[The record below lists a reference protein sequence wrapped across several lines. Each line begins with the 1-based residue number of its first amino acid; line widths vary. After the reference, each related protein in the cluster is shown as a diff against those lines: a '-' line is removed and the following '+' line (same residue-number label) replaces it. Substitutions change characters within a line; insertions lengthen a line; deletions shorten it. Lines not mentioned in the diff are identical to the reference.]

1 MPRPTVEELTGR
13 NSVSYSSLDTFQQ
26 CGEKF
31 RLTRI
36 YKVPQE
42 QAYWNIGGKAF
53 HLASEW
59 YDQGSDLSIASLWRD
74 AWDKEM
80 ADVDTSKPLRAGGRA
95 TKQFP
100 NKEDATWWG
109 INGPNMVADYVKW
122 RANIGWEILVV
133 NDVPMIEYEF
143 TLVLPNAIKSEDAS
157 PNVLVQGY
165 IDRVFVNNHGELVVC
180 DLKTGS
186 REPAASTQLGVYA
199 AGIRQRLGMN
209 PTLGAYYMSRKG
221 DVGGMI
227 SLAHYTDELMS
238 YWIST
243 FEDSIRSER
252 FLPHV
257 TSMCQTCTVAPACYA
272 VGGKPPYALPFLTT
286 DSNI

>member
-1 MPRPTVEELTGR
+1 MSRPTVEELTGR

-36 YKVPQE
+36 HKVEQE

-59 YDQGSDLSIASLWRD
+59 YDKGSDLSIASLWRD

-80 ADVDTSKPLRAGGRA
+80 SEVDTTKPLRAGGRA

-100 NKEDATWWG
+100 NKEDHLWWG
-109 INGPNMVADYVKW
+109 INGPNMVADYIKW

-133 NDVPMIEYEF
+133 DGVPIIEYDF
-143 TLVLPNAIKSEDAS
+143 VLVLPNAIQSDDAS

-165 IDRVFVNNHGELVVC
+165 IDRVFVNGHGELVVC
-180 DLKTGS
+180 DLKTGA

-199 AGIRQRLGMN
+199 GGIRQRLGMN
-209 PTLGAYYMSRKG
+209 PTLGAYYMARKG
-221 DVGGMI
+221 DVGGMV
-227 SLAHYTDELMS
+227 SLAHYTDELLS

-243 FEDSIRSER
+243 FEDSIRSQR

-257 TSMCQTCTVAPACYA
+257 TSMCQTCTVAPSCYA
-272 VGGKPPYALPFLTT
+272 VGGKAPYPLPFV
-286 DSNI
+286 NQ

>member
-1 MPRPTVEELTGR
+1 MSRPTVEELTGR

-36 YKVPQE
+36 HKVPQE

-59 YDQGSDLSIASLWRD
+59 YDKGSDLSIASLWRD

-80 ADVDTSKPLRAGGRA
+80 SEVDTSKPLRAGGRA

-109 INGPNMVADYVKW
+109 INGPNMVADYIKW

-133 NDVPMIEYEF
+133 DGVPIIEYDF
-143 TLVLPNAIKSEDAS
+143 TLVLPNAIQSEDAS

-165 IDRVFVNNHGELVVC
+165 IDRVFVNGHGELVVC
-180 DLKTGS
+180 DLKTGA

-221 DVGGMI
+221 DVGGMV

-257 TSMCQTCTVAPACYA
+257 TSMCQTCTVAPSCYA
-272 VGGKPPYALPFLTT
+272 VGGKAPYPLPFL
-286 DSNI
+286 NQ

>member
-1 MPRPTVEELTGR
+1 MSRPTVEQLTGR

-26 CGEKF
+26 CGEKY

-36 YKVPQE
+36 HKVPQE

-53 HLASEW
+53 HLAAEW
-59 YDQGSDLSIASLWRD
+59 FDKGSDATGATLWRE

-80 ADVDTSKPLRAGGRA
+80 AEVDATAPIRAGGRA
-95 TKQFP
+95 TKQYP
-100 NKEDATWWG
+100 NKEDALWWG
-109 INGPNMVADYVKW
+109 INGPNMLMDYFKW
-122 RANIGWEILVV
+122 RAQSGWDIFDVDGHPVV
-133 NDVPMIEYEF
+133 EYEF
-143 TLVLPNAIKSEDAS
+143 TLVLPNVITSDDAS

-165 IDRVFVNNHGELVVC
+165 IDRVFVNPNGELVVV

-199 AGIRQRLGMN
+199 AGIRQRLGFN
-209 PTLGAYYMSRKG
+209 PPLGAYYMARKG
-221 DVGGMI
+221 DIGGLV
-227 SLAHYTDELMS
+227 SLAHYTDELLA

-272 VGGKPPYALPFLTT
+272 VGGKPPYTPPFF
-286 DSNI
+286 SNDRNI